1 MAIAAWEVFMDR
13 KTSMNAA
20 QNTRKRREIVQAFT
34 AEEAMKAAEI
44 KRPEFIAISAR
55 IAAA

>member
-1 MAIAAWEVFMDR
+1 MALGKWEVFMER

-34 AEEAMKAAEI
+34 AEEALRAAEI
-44 KRPEFIAISAR
+44 ARPEFRAVSAR
-55 IAAA
+55 RAT

>member
-20 QNTRKRREIVQAFT
+20 QTTRKRREIVQAFT

-55 IAAA
+55 RAA